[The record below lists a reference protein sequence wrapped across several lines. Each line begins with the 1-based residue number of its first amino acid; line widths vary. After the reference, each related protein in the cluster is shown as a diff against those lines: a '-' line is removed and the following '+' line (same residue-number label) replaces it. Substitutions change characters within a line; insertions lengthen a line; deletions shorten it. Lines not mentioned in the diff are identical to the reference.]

1 MSLNDIVFNR
11 GRGGLGRA
19 LPGEDHISGI
29 VAEITTAK
37 TPAALTSA
45 GPYNVLYSVQDAED
59 LGIIYAAGSDNVAI
73 DAIRYAVEMAFEVN
87 PKAVI
92 HLQIADVT
100 DSKTAVAG
108 LILMQNNAGGKVRQA
123 IVLTPEVDFAVGSL
137 APLQASCDTLEAEHK
152 PLSIIYACNFV
163 GVTTPGGEDLR
174 AQDNKNLSIA
184 FGADG
189 NGTGDALATSYSKSF
204 TNAGT
209 ILGVLSG
216 AKVNENIAW
225 VGRFNINKNSTNEF
239 DVAKLADGRLF
250 TALSQ
255 SEKDTLN
262 AKGYIFFIKHVGLAG
277 TYFNDSHTAISAA
290 DDFAFIENNRTVDKA
305 VRETRTFLLPRLN
318 SPLYVNEDG
327 TLQEETIAGFKN
339 DAERSLENMQTN
351 GEISAFSVSIDP
363 AQNVLSTSKVT
374 IAITIV
380 PVGVARNIVVN
391 IGLAVR
397 ITE

>member
-19 LPGEDHISGI
+19 LPGKDHISGI
-29 VAEITTAK
+29 VVEMTTAQQ
-37 TPAALTSA
+37 PAALVTA
-45 GPYNVLYSVQDAED
+45 GAYNVLYSVQDATD
-59 LGIIYAAGSDNVAI
+59 LGIIYATGGDNLPV
-73 DAIRYAVEMAFEVN
+73 DALRYAIETAYQAN

-92 HLQIADVT
+92 HLQIADT
-100 DSKTAVAG
+100 TLTKTAVGA
-108 LILMQNNAGGKVRQA
+108 LITMQNNAAGEVRQA
-123 IVLTPEVDFAVGSL
+123 VVLTPGTDFAVGAL
-137 APLQASCDTLEAEHK
+137 ASLQASCDTLEAEHK

-163 GVTTPGGEDLR
+163 GVSTPGATDLR
-174 AQDNKNLSIA
+174 ALDNKNISVA
-184 FGADG
+184 FGQDG
-189 NGTGDALATSYSKSF
+189 NGKGNALAVTYSKSF
-204 TNAGT
+204 VNAGT
-209 ILGVLSG
+209 ILGVLSA

-225 VGRFNINKNSTNEF
+225 VGRFNVNKNNTNEF
-239 DVAKLADGRLF
+239 DVVKLADGRLF
-250 TALSQ
+250 SSLSQ
-255 SEKDTLN
+255 SEKDTYN
-262 AKGYIFFIKHVGLAG
+262 TNGYIFLIKHIGLAG

-318 SPLYVNEDG
+318 SPLYVNADG
-327 TLQEETIAGFKN
+327 TLTEETIASFKN
-339 DAERSLENMQTN
+339 DAERSLENMQVN

-363 AQNVLSTSKVT
+363 AQDVLSTSKIT
-374 IAITIV
+374 LAITIV